1 MKKPIAIAAAV
12 IALGAAGTAIAA
24 PGGGVLGG
32 DREEGKAEFASDLA
46 QRLDG
51 VNANQVEKGLE
62 EVHAERE
69 AEMLNQRAEGLA
81 SQLDGVSVE
90 QAKSAMESVHETLK
104 SEGTKPDREQVTE
117 LLADELGVSAEE
129 IQKAHQAEHESRL
142 DQAVRDGALTEEQA
156 DEIRERIESGEGP
169 VPGGGHPGSGPGHP
183 GGPPGGPGASYGP
196 GAAPGQTT
204 PDAGV

>member
-32 DREEGKAEFASDLA
+32 DPEERQAEFASDLA

-51 VNANQVEKGLE
+51 VNANQVEQGLE

-81 SQLDGVSVE
+81 GQLDGVSVE
-90 QAKSAMESVHETLK
+90 QAKSALERVHETLK
-104 SEGTKPDREQVTE
+104 TEGTRPDPEQVDKQ
-117 LLADELGVSAEE
+117 LADELGVSVEQ
-129 IQKAHQAEHESRL
+129 IQKAHQAEQESRL
-142 DQAVRDGALTEEQA
+142 DQAVEDGMLTEEQA
-156 DEIRERIESGEGP
+156 DQIREQIESGEGP
-169 VPGGGHPGSGPGHP
+169 VPGGGHPGP
-183 GGPPGGPGASYGP
+183 GGPGGAPGGPGAGYGP
-196 GAAPGQTT
+196 GLPPGESA

>member
-1 MKKPIAIAAAV
+1 MKKPIVIAAAV

-32 DREEGKAEFASDLA
+32 DPEERKAEFASDLA

-62 EVHAERE
+62 AVHAARE

-90 QAKSAMESVHETLK
+90 QAKSALESVHETLK
-104 SEGTKPDREQVTE
+104 SEETRPDREQVDQ

-129 IQKAHQAEHESRL
+129 IQKAHQAEQESRL
-142 DQAVRDGALTEEQA
+142 DQAVKDGALTEEQA
-156 DEIRERIESGEGP
+156 DQIRERIEGGEGP
-169 VPGGGHPGSGPGHP
+169 VPGGGHPGPGPGHP
-183 GGPPGGPGASYGP
+183 GGPPGGPGVGP
-196 GAAPGQTT
+196 GSGAAPGQTT